1 MPQVKHLI
9 GIIISYTKLLYYSYI
24 FLFLIQFYFFMFNYI
39 IIIMADFQ
47 RDMKRYENLIKND
60 LLNFK
65 GKNNRVETEI
75 ANGHSQYKAN
85 VMLWIACARPYIP
98 VDYCEMLIDRF
109 GANPN
114 YEAPFGAEPSC
125 LIVASISPKAEKVG
139 LLLDKG
145 ANPEYMT
152 DDRTTHINDTALS
165 KAVESKQSLNCRI
178 LMLFGADP
186 NVELGGGRTPLTIAH
201 QLATEDPENEE
212 RQHVLRALSMP
223 RSETTTTLMLFINDA
238 MRLGFDNDFDNI
250 EALNKFAGPTPQPEP
265 EPEGGS
271 SRKRKRT
278 KRRKTNKKRRTN
290 RRK

>member
-1 MPQVKHLI
+1 
-9 GIIISYTKLLYYSYI
+9 
-24 FLFLIQFYFFMFNYI
+24 
-39 IIIMADFQ
+39 MADFQ
-47 RDMKRYENLIKND
+47 LDMNRYENLIKND

-75 ANGHSQYKAN
+75 ARGNGQYKAN

-98 VDYCEMLIDRF
+98 VEYCEMLIDRF
-109 GANPN
+109 RANPN
-114 YEAPFGAEPSC
+114 YEAPFGVRPSC
-125 LIVASISPKAEKVG
+125 LIVACIAPIAEKVG
-139 LLLDKG
+139 LLLNKG

-186 NVELGGGRTPLTIAH
+186 IVELGGGRTPLTIAH

-212 RQHVLRALSMP
+212 RQRVLAALQMP
-223 RSETTTTLMLFINDA
+223 QSETATTLMLFINDA
-238 MRLGFDNDFDNI
+238 MGLGFDNDFGNI
-250 EALNKFAGPTPQPEP
+250 DALNRFAGPPQPER

-278 KRRKTNKKRRTN
+278 NKRRKTNKKRRTN